1 MFHHTYIKE
10 HTEED
15 LVVVVALVMDPGMAE
30 VATEHLVV

>member
-15 LVVVVALVMDPGMAE
+15 LVEEVAVVMDPEMAE
-30 VATEHLVV
+30 VAMEHLVV